1 MFSQAHLVDTGSR
14 RTRSLALSVGLHL
27 ALFVVAVAGS
37 DWLADSARRVI
48 RISGQDYERE
58 NYEVTE
64 LILPPELVP
73 PPSEAPVPVPV
84 PEIAPPDAILV
95 PLPEVPPPP
104 PEPEPAGPE
113 AQAAPPPPSPPP
125 PEPEPPPPPPII
137 GRDDVIAE
145 GARPDA
151 PGDSTGE
158 NRGETP
164 PRITLDEPASSLE
177 GGDGGEDGNEGDSSE
192 DGGDAPETVEAS
204 DGAVESEASPESPE
218 EALSGGLLLPNL
230 RDRAREL
237 AEESEERSRREAALG
252 RRAGTSGSG
261 GDAMPD
267 FSTEAPTILSDTR
280 GYDFGPYMNQ
290 VVNRV
295 RVNWYSLI
303 PEAARLRQVRG
314 RVVIIFT
321 ITKNGNVE
329 DARIVANSNYQS
341 LDNAAIGAIMASN
354 PFPRI
359 PDDFD
364 GDNLVLQFTFLYN
377 ME

>member
-1 MFSQAHLVDTGSR
+1 MFSQAHLVDTGSG
-14 RTRSLALSVGLHL
+14 RTRSLALSVFLHL
-27 ALFVVAVAGS
+27 ALFLVVVAGS
-37 DWLADSARRVI
+37 DWLTGSARRVV
-48 RISGQDYERE
+48 RISGQDYDRE
-58 NYEVTE
+58 EYEVTE

-73 PPSEAPVPVPV
+73 PPPEAPVPVP
-84 PEIAPPDAILV
+84 EIVPPDAVLV

-104 PEPEPAGPE
+104 PESAPGEPE
-113 AQAAPPPPSPPP
+113 ARAAPPPPPPP
-125 PEPEPPPPPPII
+125 PEPEPAPPPPII

-151 PGDSTGE
+151 SPDATSE
-158 NRGETP
+158 DRGETP
-164 PRITLDEPASSLE
+164 PRITLDEPASPPE
-177 GGDGGEDGNEGDSSE
+177 AGDGGEDGDGGDSLE
-192 DGGDAPETVEAS
+192 DGGDAPETVEAQE
-204 DGAVESEASPESPE
+204 GTAESEASERSAE

-237 AEESEERSRREAALG
+237 AAESEERTRREAALG
-252 RRAGTSGSG
+252 RRTGAAGSEA
-261 GDAMPD
+261 DAMPD

-329 DARIVANSNYQS
+329 DARIVANSNHQP

-359 PDDFD
+359 PDDFE